1 MNKKTIFKNSFSG
14 SGPDIFAVTSGKGG
28 VGKTSLSVNL
38 SILAS
43 QLNKKVLLVDAD
55 IHLGNVD
62 LLLGIQPK
70 FTIADVLD
78 EKVELKDI
86 IEKGPSGLDILPAAS
101 AVDNLLQSEDR
112 ALNKIKNSFSQI
124 EKNYDMIFVD
134 TAAGIHNTVMS
145 FVLGADKIILVVTPD
160 PSSIADGYGMIKI
173 IKQHQIDAPIIMI
186 ANSVESDESGWALFK
201 KMNLMVQRF
210 LSTDIIWGGSLLKD
224 DDYAN
229 AVRKRSPLAIDNPQS
244 SSISHMKVILRHILD
259 LKMNPNGQQ
268 NSNFFDR
275 FMQNRHF
282 ELGA

>member
-101 AVDNLLQSEDR
+101 AVDSLLQSEDR

-145 FVLGADKIILVVTPD
+145 FVLGADKIILVITPD

-173 IKQHQIDAPIIMI
+173 IKQYQIDAPIIMI

>member
-101 AVDNLLQSEDR
+101 AVDSLLQSEDR

>member
-1 MNKKTIFKNSFSG
+1 MDKKTIFKNSFSG
-14 SGPDIFAVTSGKGG
+14 SGPDILAVTSGKGG

-70 FTIADVLD
+70 FTIADVID
-78 EKVELKDI
+78 EKVDLKDI
-86 IEKGPSGLDILPAAS
+86 IERGPAGLDILPAAS
-101 AVDNLLQSEDR
+101 AVDSLLQSEDR
-112 ALNKIKNSFSQI
+112 VLNKIKNSFSQI

-145 FVLGADKIILVVTPD
+145 FVLGADKIILVITPD

-173 IKQHQIDAPIIMI
+173 IKQNQINAPIIMI

-259 LKMNPNGQQ
+259 LKMNPNEQH

-282 ELGA
+282 ELGS

>member
-145 FVLGADKIILVVTPD
+145 FVLGADKIILVITPD

>member
-1 MNKKTIFKNSFSG
+1 MDKKTIFKNSFSG
-14 SGPDIFAVTSGKGG
+14 SGPDILAVTSGKGG

-70 FTIADVLD
+70 FTIADVID
-78 EKVELKDI
+78 EKVDLKDI
-86 IEKGPSGLDILPAAS
+86 IERGPAGLDILPAAS
-101 AVDNLLQSEDR
+101 AVDSLLQSEDR
-112 ALNKIKNSFSQI
+112 VLNKIKNSFSQI

-145 FVLGADKIILVVTPD
+145 FVLGADKIILVITPD

-173 IKQHQIDAPIIMI
+173 IKQNQINAPIIMI

-259 LKMNPNGQQ
+259 LKMSPNGQH

-282 ELGA
+282 ELEA

>member
-1 MNKKTIFKNSFSG
+1 MDKKTIFKNSFSG
-14 SGPDIFAVTSGKGG
+14 SGPDILAVTSGKGG

-43 QLNKKVLLVDAD
+43 QLNKNVLLVDGAL
-55 IHLGNVD
+55 HLGNVD

-70 FTIADVLD
+70 FTIADVID
-78 EKVELKDI
+78 EKVDLKDI
-86 IEKGPSGLDILPAAS
+86 IERGPAGLDILPAAS
-101 AVDNLLQSEDR
+101 AVDSLLQSEDR
-112 ALNKIKNSFSQI
+112 VLNKIKNSFSQI

-145 FVLGADKIILVVTPD
+145 FVLGADKIILVITPD

-173 IKQHQIDAPIIMI
+173 IKQNQINAPIIMI

-210 LSTDIIWGGSLLKD
+210 LSTDIVWGGSLLKD

-259 LKMNPNGQQ
+259 LKMNQNGQH

-282 ELGA
+282 ELEA

>member
-1 MNKKTIFKNSFSG
+1 MDKKTIFKNSFSG
-14 SGPDIFAVTSGKGG
+14 SGPDILAVTSGKGG

-70 FTIADVLD
+70 FTIADVID
-78 EKVELKDI
+78 EKVDLKDI
-86 IEKGPSGLDILPAAS
+86 IERGPAGLDILPAAS
-101 AVDNLLQSEDR
+101 AVDSLLQSEDR
-112 ALNKIKNSFSQI
+112 VLNKIKNSFSQI

-145 FVLGADKIILVVTPD
+145 FVLGADKIILVITPD

-173 IKQHQIDAPIIMI
+173 IKQNQINAPIIMI

-210 LSTDIIWGGSLLKD
+210 LSSDIIWGGSLLKD

-259 LKMNPNGQQ
+259 LKMNPNGQHS
-268 NSNFFDR
+268 SNFFDR

-282 ELGA
+282 ELEA